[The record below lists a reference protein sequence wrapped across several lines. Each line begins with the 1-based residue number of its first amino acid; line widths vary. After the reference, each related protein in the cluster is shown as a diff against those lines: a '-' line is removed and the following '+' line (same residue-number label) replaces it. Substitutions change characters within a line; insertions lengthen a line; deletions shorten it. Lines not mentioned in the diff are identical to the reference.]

1 MVMEAI
7 EMKEGEKLILN
18 GVNYQVRKVIC
29 NIAILLNLDSEYL
42 QLEQIK
48 IFK

>member
-1 MVMEAI
+1 
-7 EMKEGEKLILN
+7 MKEGEKLVLN
-18 GVNYQVRKVIC
+18 GVNYQVRKVVC
-29 NIAILLNLDSEYL
+29 NIAILLNLDSECL

>member
-1 MVMEAI
+1 MVMEVI
-7 EMKEGEKLILN
+7 ELKEGEKLVLN
-18 GVNYQVRKVIC
+18 GVNYQVRKVVC
-29 NIAILLNLDSEYL
+29 DIAILLNLDSEKL

>member
-1 MVMEAI
+1 
-7 EMKEGEKLILN
+7 MKEGEKLVLH
-18 GVNYQVRKVIC
+18 GVNYQVRKVVC
-29 NIAILLNLDSEYL
+29 DIAILLNLDSEKL

>member
-1 MVMEAI
+1 MR
-7 EMKEGEKLILN
+7 EGEKLVLN

-29 NIAILLNLDSEYL
+29 DIAILLNLDSVKL

-48 IFK
+48 IFR

>member
-1 MVMEAI
+1 MVSEVIGMR
-7 EMKEGEKLILN
+7 EGEKLVLN

-29 NIAILLNLDSEYL
+29 DIAILLNLDSVKL

-48 IFK
+48 IFR